1 MFAPNNLYPA
11 PSVSGNIFYTFI
23 IRRNREKS
31 MAFLEIANG
40 SFLRFLSELKGCRN
54 ILENECAH
62 QYSSGVLR
70 SRMQSECSLSEKE
83 LKTAHPVCI
92 MDAEV

>member
-40 SFLRFLSELKGCRN
+40 SFLNLRGVEIFLANNTIEDFCD
-54 ILENECAH
+54 
-62 QYSSGVLR
+62 V
-70 SRMQSECSLSEKE
+70 
-83 LKTAHPVCI
+83 
-92 MDAEV
+92 